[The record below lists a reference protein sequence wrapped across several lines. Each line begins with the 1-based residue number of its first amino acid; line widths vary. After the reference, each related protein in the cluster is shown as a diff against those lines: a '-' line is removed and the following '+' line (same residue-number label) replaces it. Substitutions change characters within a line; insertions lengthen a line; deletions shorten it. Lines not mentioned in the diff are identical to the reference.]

1 MLRCEILCSE
11 RRAEAKPKP
20 QGCNESGTRWE
31 APGCLLA
38 SVQHSGCSPASEE
51 EEVFGVL
58 LSHMCRMRVP
68 IIRLHNRLRHSGD
81 VQLHMLPLGCCCV
94 PGISGDYSGFNKNR
108 GPLSHQGTQ
117 WKPVAE
123 PGVDGLDPDEQD
135 SDGRHE
141 MMLEVMQFCRKVSS
155 NR

>member
-1 MLRCEILCSE
+1 M
-11 RRAEAKPKP
+11 
-20 QGCNESGTRWE
+20 
-31 APGCLLA
+31 
-38 SVQHSGCSPASEE
+38 
-51 EEVFGVL
+51 FGVL

-117 WKPVAE
+117 WKQVAE